1 MEHSNGPVWLE
12 IFICFSIFM
21 CEKKIEISTKIH
33 TTANRQIPDNYIS
46 LVPSTVSNGDLIKT
60 KSVLGHAWWLGVV
73 SPGHLGYYLLCIQAQ
88 VVSFPRLLLFFLIVN
103 LNQSNVLRKLVSKE
117 DISII

>member
-1 MEHSNGPVWLE
+1 
-12 IFICFSIFM
+12 M

-33 TTANRQIPDNYIS
+33 TTPNQQTPDNYIS
-46 LVPSTVSNGDLIKT
+46 TVSDGDLIKI
-60 KSVLGHAWWLGVV
+60 KSVCWVMPGGLVV
-73 SPGHLGYYLLCIQAQ
+73 SSGHLGYLLCIQAQ
-88 VVSFPRLLLFFLIVN
+88 LASFPRLLLFFLIVN

>member
-1 MEHSNGPVWLE
+1 
-12 IFICFSIFM
+12 M

-33 TTANRQIPDNYIS
+33 TTPNQQIPDNYIS
-46 LVPSTVSNGDLIKT
+46 TLLSTVSDGDLIKT
-60 KSVLGHAWWLGVV
+60 KSVLGHAWWFGVV
-73 SPGHLGYYLLCIQAQ
+73 SPGHLGYLLCIQAPLA
-88 VVSFPRLLLFFLIVN
+88 SFPRLLLFFLIVN

>member
-1 MEHSNGPVWLE
+1 MVLCGWKLFV
-12 IFICFSIFM
+12 CFYIFM

-33 TTANRQIPDNYIS
+33 TTANQQMPDNYNS
-46 LVPSTVSNGDLIKT
+46 QVLSTVSDGDLIKT
-60 KSVLGHAWWLGVV
+60 KSVLGHGWWLGVV
-73 SPGHLGYYLLCIQAQ
+73 SSGHLGYLLCIQAQ
-88 VVSFPRLLLFFLIVN
+88 LASFPRLLLFFLIVN